1 MDKPEIICIGEV
13 LWDSMPEGLFLGG
26 APFNVACHLHM
37 LGKPVKMISRIGDDE
52 LGNQVLRRLNMKNMS
67 TELIQTDNEHPTG
80 IVNVNLEAVDNP
92 GYDIVYPV
100 AWDFISADDKNMDA
114 ARSAGVA
121 IYGSLGQRHEVSRRT
136 IRKTLSQDATGV
148 FDINLRP
155 PYDDKQIVEET
166 LKKSKIVKLNDG
178 ELKRLCDWFDLP
190 AEPESACR
198 ALCRKFSCDTVCIT
212 RGGQGAALLHRE
224 EWNEHSGYRVEVKDT
239 VGSGD
244 AFLAGL
250 LIGILDENT
259 NHEILNYA
267 NALGAFVAG
276 KSGATPKLDRKAIAG
291 LIQSED

>member
-1 MDKPEIICIGEV
+1 MNQPEIICIGEV

-52 LGNQVLRRLNMKNMS
+52 LGNQVLRRLKMKNMS
-67 TELIQTDNEHPTG
+67 AEFIQIDSEHPTG

-92 GYDIVYPV
+92 SYEIVFPV
-100 AWDFISADDKNMDA
+100 AWDFIAAEDKLIEMAKN
-114 ARSAGVA
+114 ARLV
-121 IYGSLGQRHEVSRRT
+121 IYGSLGQRHDISRQT
-136 IRKTLSQDATGV
+136 IREILSHDATGV

-155 PYDDKQIVEET
+155 PYDDKQIVEAT
-166 LKKSKIVKLNDG
+166 LLKSKIVKLNDA
-178 ELKRLCDWFDLP
+178 ELKRLCDWFGLP
-190 AEPESACR
+190 VETEPACR
-198 ALCRKFSCDTVCIT
+198 ALCRKFSCETVCIT
-212 RGGQGAALLHRE
+212 RGGEGAALLHRDK
-224 EWNEHSGYRVEVKDT
+224 WAEHGGYRVEVKDT

-250 LIGILDENT
+250 LIGILNKKT

-276 KSGATPKLDRKAIAG
+276 KNGATPKLDREAIERMMP
-291 LIQSED
+291 SES